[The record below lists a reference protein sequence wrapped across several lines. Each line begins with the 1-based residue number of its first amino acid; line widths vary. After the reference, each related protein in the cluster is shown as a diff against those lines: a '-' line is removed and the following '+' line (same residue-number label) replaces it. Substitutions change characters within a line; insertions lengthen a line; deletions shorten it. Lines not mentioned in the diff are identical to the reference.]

1 MSGFLT
7 NKQGEFSGAKIVLL
21 LACFL
26 TAAWL
31 LRDLI
36 NGTDINEWHTLLLGS
51 LVGVGTANRI
61 SARKNQNRYN
71 NDEDGPGIGP
81 RNGKY

>member
-36 NGTDINEWHTLLLGS
+36 NGTDINEWHSILLAS
-51 LVGVGTANRI
+51 LMSVGVANRI
-61 SARKNQNRYN
+61 TSRSKESEYNEYDRNRHL
-71 NDEDGPGIGP
+71 
-81 RNGKY
+81 

>member
-36 NGTDINEWHTLLLGS
+36 NGTDINEWHSVLLAS
-51 LVGVGTANRI
+51 LMSVGVANRI
-61 SARKNQNRYN
+61 TSRTKESEYNEYDRNRHL
-71 NDEDGPGIGP
+71 
-81 RNGKY
+81 